1 MSIFKECDI
10 RGIFPAEIDEEKT
23 YLIGRAFASSLP
35 AGSRIV
41 VGGDVR
47 KSTPLLK
54 EALIKGLLESGG
66 EVVDLG
72 VVPTPLLYF
81 AVEKL
86 QGEGGIMVTASHNP
100 PEYNGLKITW
110 GDTPPAPEDITNLAK
125 KVKEKNFR
133 CSEKGKRAIQNLDRE
148 YLDSLSSLV
157 PLPHRPLRVVVD
169 CGSGCYSDL
178 APQFLENLGYEVIPL
193 FCEKDGAFPH
203 RSPNPSKKDNLIVL
217 SHKIREERADSGIAF
232 DGDGDRVVFADEKGK
247 ILKGEEGIIFFLR
260 NTLPHL
266 PGGEKFVYDLKCSQI
281 VPQEV
286 KRMGGIPIPE
296 RSGHAHIK
304 RRLLRENAFMAGE
317 ISGHYFFRELKRDD
331 GLYAAA
337 LFLYYLSRTPY
348 PLSQIRETFPP
359 SHITPDIR
367 IAAKGREDL
376 LPLVEN
382 SLSGG
387 EVSYLD
393 GIRVEWEEGWAM
405 IRKSVTEPVYTLR
418 FEGKT
423 SQDIPRLV
431 HRFLRS
437 LPEVEEEVLRHI
449 KKQERN

>member
-1 MSIFKECDI
+1 MSIFKDCDI
-10 RGIFPAEIDEEKT
+10 RGVFPTEIDEGKS

-35 AGSRIV
+35 AESRIV

-47 KSTPLLK
+47 ESTLILK
-54 EALIKGLLESGG
+54 EALIEGLLESGG

-72 VVPTPLLYF
+72 IIPTPLLYF
-81 AVEKL
+81 AIDKL
-86 QGEGGIMVTASHNP
+86 QSKGGIMVTASHNP
-100 PEYNGLKITW
+100 PEYNGFKITR
-110 GDTPPAPEDITNLAK
+110 GNVPPTPEDITNLAK

-133 CSEKGKRAIQNLDRE
+133 HSKKGKVISQNLDRE
-148 YLDSLSSLV
+148 YLDFLSSLT
-157 PLPHRPLRVVVD
+157 PRPHRPLQVVVD

-178 APQFLENLGYEVIPL
+178 APDFLKNLGYEIIPL
-193 FCEKDGAFPH
+193 FCEKDGTFPH
-203 RSPNPSKKDNLIVL
+203 RSPNPSQEGNLAAL
-217 SHKIREERADSGIAF
+217 SIKIKEEAADAGIAF
-232 DGDGDRVVFADEKGK
+232 DGDGDRVVFADEKGEV
-247 ILKGEEGIIFFLR
+247 LKGEEGIIFFLR
-260 NTLPHL
+260 NIMPHL
-266 PGGEKFVYDLKCSQI
+266 PRGEKFVYDLKCSQI

-317 ISGHYFFRELKRDD
+317 ISGHYFFREIKRDD

-337 LFLYYLSRTPY
+337 LFLYYLSQASHT
-348 PLSQIRETFPP
+348 LSQIRETFPP
-359 SHITPDIR
+359 SYVTPDIR
-367 IAAKGREDL
+367 IAARGRENL
-376 LPLVEN
+376 LSILE
-382 SLSGG
+382 SSISGG
-387 EVSYLD
+387 EVSYID

-423 SQDIPRLV
+423 RQDIPQLV
-431 HRFLRS
+431 HRFLQP
-437 LPEVEEEVLRHI
+437 LPEIEEEVLHQI

>member
-178 APQFLENLGYEVIPL
+178 APQFLRNLGYEVIPL
-193 FCEKDGAFPH
+193 FCEKDGSFPY

-232 DGDGDRVVFADEKGK
+232 DGDGDREVFADEKVTM
-247 ILKGEEGIIFFLR
+247 LKEGIIFFLR
-260 NTLPHL
+260 NIMPHL

-437 LPEVEEEVLRHI
+437 LPEVEEEVLRHV

>member
-1 MSIFKECDI
+1 M
-10 RGIFPAEIDEEKT
+10 
-23 YLIGRAFASSLP
+23 
-35 AGSRIV
+35 
-41 VGGDVR
+41 
-47 KSTPLLK
+47 
-54 EALIKGLLESGG
+54 
-66 EVVDLG
+66 
-72 VVPTPLLYF
+72 
-81 AVEKL
+81 
-86 QGEGGIMVTASHNP
+86 
-100 PEYNGLKITW
+100 
-110 GDTPPAPEDITNLAK
+110 
-125 KVKEKNFR
+125 
-133 CSEKGKRAIQNLDRE
+133 
-148 YLDSLSSLV
+148 
-157 PLPHRPLRVVVD
+157 
-169 CGSGCYSDL
+169 
-178 APQFLENLGYEVIPL
+178 
-193 FCEKDGAFPH
+193 
-203 RSPNPSKKDNLIVL
+203 
-217 SHKIREERADSGIAF
+217 
-232 DGDGDRVVFADEKGK
+232 FADEKGK

-449 KKQERN
+449 KAGKKLNAMKIDFSLRMAYTTREDRRTALPACTVPGFHYCHTGSIKKRASQKYPPTISKPARDKKNPFREILLPAGKSSHQETFYPFNYQSKRSPVSIPGQKVS

>member
-1 MSIFKECDI
+1 MSIFKDCDI
-10 RGIFPAEIDEEKT
+10 RGVFPTEIDEEKA

-35 AGSRIV
+35 GGSKIV

-47 KSTPLLK
+47 KSTPILK

-72 VVPTPLLYF
+72 VIPTPLLYF
-81 AVEKL
+81 AIDKL

-100 PEYNGLKITW
+100 PEYNGFKITW
-110 GDTPPAPEDITNLAK
+110 GNVPPTPEDITNLAK
-125 KVKEKNFR
+125 KVKEKSFR
-133 CSEKGKRAIQNLDRE
+133 HSEKRRRINQNLERE
-148 YLDSLSSLV
+148 YLDFLSSLT
-157 PLPHRPLRVVVD
+157 PRPRRPLRVVVD

-178 APQFLENLGYEVIPL
+178 APSFLRKLGYEIIPL
-193 FCEKDGAFPH
+193 FCEKDGTFPH
-203 RSPNPSKKDNLIVL
+203 RPPNPSQEGNLSAL
-217 SHKIREERADSGIAF
+217 SNKIKEKVADAGIAF
-232 DGDGDRVVFADEKGK
+232 DGDGDRVVFADEKGG

-266 PGGEKFVYDLKCSQI
+266 SQGEKFVYDLKCSQI

-296 RSGHAHIK
+296 RSGHAYIK

-317 ISGHYFFRELKRDD
+317 ISGHYFFREIKRDD

-337 LFLYYLSRTPY
+337 LFLYYLSQTSHT
-348 PLSQIRETFPP
+348 LSQIRETFPP
-359 SHITPDIR
+359 SYVTPDIR
-367 IAAKGREDL
+367 ITAQGRENL
-376 LPLVEN
+376 LSVLEN

-387 EVSYLD
+387 EVSRLD
-393 GIRVEWEEGWAM
+393 GIRIEWEEGWAM

-423 SQDIPRLV
+423 FQDIPQLV
-431 HRFLRS
+431 HRFLRP
-437 LPEVEEEVLRHI
+437 LPEIEEEVLHQI

>member
-23 YLIGRAFASSLP
+23 YLIGRAFASLLP

-178 APQFLENLGYEVIPL
+178 APQFLRNLGYEVIPL
-193 FCEKDGAFPH
+193 FCEKDGSFPY

-266 PGGEKFVYDLKCSQI
+266 PGGEKFIYDLKCSQI

-405 IRKSVTEPVYTLR
+405 IGDVYKRQVYTLR